1 MEQFFI
7 IWCGAMFFLRQISR
21 KVPRNFY
28 FPWCFFPKVPR
39 NLRLLRWVCPKTGC
53 MPPVFP
59 ASVAV
64 PWVVSVRFREAGTPF
79 LRGFPHQVLGKF
91 RKKSPNT
98 VHPVPFF
105 VPAAATFGGKC
116 CFYPSEWWHSYPKKS
131 KKKGNFWRKNVF
143 VLLLQPLSG
152 VYHPFLPGG
161 AEIIPLYLNRVMPA

>member
-1 MEQFFI
+1 MVRGDVFSAADFAKSAAE
-7 IWCGAMFFLRQISR
+7 FLFS
-21 KVPRNFY
+21 VVLFSESAAESA
-28 FPWCFFPKVPR
+28 
-39 NLRLLRWVCPKTGC
+39 
-53 MPPVFP
+53 PPAVGLPENGVYAPDFP
-59 ASVAV
+59 APAAV
-64 PWVVSVRFREAGTPF
+64 PWAVSVRFREAKTPF
-79 LRGFPHQVLGKF
+79 LRGFPRQVLGKF

-116 CFYPSEWWHSYPKKS
+116 CFYPSEWWHSYPKKV
-131 KKKGNFWRKNVF
+131 KKKEKFWQKNVF